1 MKVKCPT
8 CGIEGFA
15 QIRGRNVMIQHYTG
29 YKDGKRIYCYHKISY
44 ELWETMQ
51 VNASKN
57 MQVNNS
63 ESSPNHKL
71 EMRSPGFEPGITSL
85 EGLCPKPL

>member
-8 CGIEGFA
+8 CGIAGFV
-15 QIRGRNVMIQHYTG
+15 QVRGTNVMVQHYQG
-29 YKDGKRIYCYHKISY
+29 FRENRRIYSYHKIPY
-44 ELWETMQ
+44 ELYQNLQ

-57 MQVNNS
+57 MQVNDS